1 MFMHQYAKT
10 NSLFVLKHS
19 PSSHSSKECY
29 YCFHVIV
36 SVSFTTAKGRGQQN
50 ILLCNVNIVSESGTI
65 TSWKTHTLCKVGQ
78 QTDVTCDFNAN
89 GVTSSDVGGW
99 LERHLLFSCTLP
111 SWQQLWS
118 GGVGLQQENYIVIW
132 SSCAYRRICMAL
144 LSVACVGFPM
154 CNRDWFQD
162 TSSKTL
168 TPFFVFFGSEMEN
181 LTYVLF
187 CPLSSDNISLCRTVS
202 LRLSLI
208 SLWKQ
213 MIYVESSHWG
223 LCVIPIRPLGL
234 CACLCSLWV
243 FIETVDCRTA
253 SWRTQTLFRGNT
265 KSHQFPI
272 PFLISSIPLRVMNT
286 ILLNWDHWTMHC

>member
-1 MFMHQYAKT
+1 MHQHAKT
-10 NSLFVLKHS
+10 NSLFVLKLS

-29 YCFHVIV
+29 YCFHVTV
-36 SVSFTTAKGRGQQN
+36 SVSFTTAKGRGRQN
-50 ILLCNVNIVSESGTI
+50 ILLCKVNIVSESGTI
-65 TSWKTHTLCKVGQ
+65 ASWKIHTLCKAGQ
-78 QTDVTCDFNAN
+78 QADVTCDFNAN

-99 LERHLLFSCTLP
+99 LKRHLLFSCTLP

-118 GGVGLQQENYIVIW
+118 GGVGLQQENYTVIW
-132 SSCAYRRICMAL
+132 SSCAYRPICMAS
-144 LSVACVGFPM
+144 LSVACVGFPL
-154 CNRDWFQD
+154 CNRDWFQNS
-162 TSSKTL
+162 SSKTL
-168 TPFFVFFGSEMEN
+168 TPFFCVLWKWDGKSHRD
-181 LTYVLF
+181 VLF
-187 CPLSSDNISLCRTVS
+187 CPLSSDNISLCRSVS

-208 SLWKQ
+208 LLWKQ

-223 LCVIPIRPLGL
+223 LYVIPIRPLGL
-234 CACLCSLWV
+234 CARLCSLWV

-253 SWRTQTLFRGNT
+253 YWRTQTLFRGNA